1 MRLVYIYHSG
11 FAIEGDGF
19 SVLFDFYRDALLA
32 DGSQYVHDHLLKR
45 EGPLYVFASH
55 FHPDHFNPEILTW
68 KEEKPD
74 TIYLLSRDIL
84 KRRRAKEDDG
94 RFLRVGDIYQ
104 DGLLWVKAFGST
116 DVGVSFL
123 LRLEGKTIFHAGDLN
138 NWHWA
143 DESTPEKVK
152 DAEGRYLKE
161 ISRLREETDKLDLAM
176 FPVDPRLGSDFDR
189 GARQLVDR
197 LRIAIFVPMHYWEM
211 PDKTKVVEPYVTGK
225 GTRFCLLPSPGAS
238 VEF

>member
-32 DGSQYVHDHLLKR
+32 DGSQYVHGHLLKR

-74 TIYLLSRDIL
+74 TIHLLSRDIL
-84 KRRRAKEDDG
+84 KRRRAKESDA

-143 DESTPEKVK
+143 DESTPEEVK

-161 ISRLREETDKLDLAM
+161 VSRLREETDKLDLAM

-225 GTRFCLLPSPGAS
+225 GTYFCLLPSPGAS

>member
-19 SVLFDFYRDALLA
+19 SILFDFYRDALLA
-32 DGSQYVHDHLLKR
+32 DGSHYVHDHLLKR

-84 KRRRAKEDDG
+84 KRRRAKESDA

-104 DGLLWVKAFGST
+104 DDLLWVKAFGST

-138 NWHWA
+138 NWHWT
-143 DESTPEKVK
+143 DESTPEEVK
-152 DAEGRYLKE
+152 DAERRYLKE
-161 ISRLREETDKLDLAM
+161 VSRLREETDKLDLAM

-197 LRIAIFVPMHYWEM
+197 LRIAIFVPMHYWER

-225 GTRFCLLPSPGAS
+225 GTHFCLLPSPGAS

>member
-19 SVLFDFYRDALLA
+19 SILFDFYRDALLA
-32 DGSQYVHDHLLKR
+32 DCSHYVHDHLLKR

-84 KRRRAKEDDG
+84 KRRRAKEGDG
-94 RFLRVGDIYQ
+94 RFLRIGDIYQ
-104 DGLLWVKAFGST
+104 DDLLWVKAFGST

-138 NWHWA
+138 NWHWT
-143 DESTPEKVK
+143 DESTPEEVK
-152 DAEGRYLKE
+152 DA
-161 ISRLREETDKLDLAM
+161 DKLDLAM

-225 GTRFCLLPSPGAS
+225 GTHFCLLPSPGAS

>member
-19 SVLFDFYRDALLA
+19 SILFDFYRDALLA
-32 DGSQYVHDHLLKR
+32 DGSHYVHDHLLKR

-84 KRRRAKEDDG
+84 KRRRAKESDA

-104 DGLLWVKAFGST
+104 DDLLWVKAFGST

-138 NWHWA
+138 NWHWT
-143 DESTPEKVK
+143 DESTPEEVK
-152 DAEGRYLKE
+152 DAERRYLKE
-161 ISRLREETDKLDLAM
+161 VSRLREETDKLDLAM

-225 GTRFCLLPSPGAS
+225 GTHFCLLPSPGAS

>member
-19 SVLFDFYRDALLA
+19 SILFDFYRDALLA
-32 DGSQYVHDHLLKR
+32 DGSHYVHDHLLKR

-84 KRRRAKEDDG
+84 KRRRAKESDA

-104 DGLLWVKAFGST
+104 DDLLWVKAFGST

-138 NWHWA
+138 NWHWT
-143 DESTPEKVK
+143 DESTPEEVK
-152 DAEGRYLKE
+152 DAERRYLKE
-161 ISRLREETDKLDLAM
+161 VSRLREETDKLDLAM

-211 PDKTKVVEPYVTGK
+211 PDKTKVVEPYLTGK
-225 GTRFCLLPSPGAS
+225 GTHFCLLPSPGAS

>member
-19 SVLFDFYRDALLA
+19 SILFDFYRDALLA
-32 DGSQYVHDHLLKR
+32 DGSHYVHDHLLKR

-84 KRRRAKEDDG
+84 KRRRAKESDA

-138 NWHWA
+138 NWHWT
-143 DESTPEKVK
+143 DESPPEEVK

-161 ISRLREETDKLDLAM
+161 VSRLREETDKLDLAM

-211 PDKTKVVEPYVTGK
+211 PDKTKVVEPYVTEK
-225 GTRFCLLPSPGAS
+225 GTHFCLLPSPGAS

>member
-19 SVLFDFYRDALLA
+19 SILFDFYRDALLA
-32 DGSQYVHDHLLKR
+32 DGSHYVHDHLLKR

-84 KRRRAKEDDG
+84 KRRRAKESDA

-138 NWHWA
+138 NWHWP
-143 DESTPEKVK
+143 DESTPEEAK

-161 ISRLREETDKLDLAM
+161 VSRLREETDKLDLAM

-225 GTRFCLLPSPGAS
+225 GTHFCLLPSPGAS

>member
-1 MRLVYIYHSG
+1 MERGKAGYDL
-11 FAIEGDGF
+11 
-19 SVLFDFYRDALLA
+19 DA
-32 DGSQYVHDHLLKR
+32 
-45 EGPLYVFASH
+45 
-55 FHPDHFNPEILTW
+55 
-68 KEEKPD
+68 
-74 TIYLLSRDIL
+74 
-84 KRRRAKEDDG
+84 

-138 NWHWA
+138 NWHWT
-143 DESTPEKVK
+143 DESTPEEVK

-161 ISRLREETDKLDLAM
+161 VSRLREETDKLDLAM

-225 GTRFCLLPSPGAS
+225 GTHFCLLPSPGAS

>member
-32 DGSQYVHDHLLKR
+32 DGSHYVHDHLLKR

-84 KRRRAKEDDG
+84 KRRRAKEGDG
-94 RFLRVGDIYQ
+94 RFLRIGDIYQ
-104 DGLLWVKAFGST
+104 DDLLWVKAFGST

-138 NWHWA
+138 NWHWT
-143 DESTPEKVK
+143 E

-211 PDKTKVVEPYVTGK
+211 PDKTKVVEPYLTGK
-225 GTRFCLLPSPGAS
+225 GTHFCLLPSPGAS